1 MPGDVP
7 PLGAQSPADADF
19 PGPLRHGRQHD
30 IHDADAADDQRHGS
44 DSPQHQGKNALGLLG
59 FFQQVQRHRDFRV
72 LFLVELIDQPLDDL
86 RGLLHVLHLIDRHG
100 DLADLQPL
108 HFESSGVVIEQ
119 QLAETDSVGLKRNI
133 DVAVIIL
140 GGLAAAH
147 AGRGRSPLGD
157 PDHVVIMVVVH
168 ADGSADRIFDRK

>member
-1 MPGDVP
+1 M
-7 PLGAQSPADADF
+7 
-19 PGPLRHGRQHD
+19 
-30 IHDADAADDQRHGS
+30 
-44 DSPQHQGKNALGLLG
+44 
-59 FFQQVQRHRDFRV
+59 
-72 LFLVELIDQPLDDL
+72 ELIDQPLDDL
-86 RGLLHVLHLIDRHG
+86 RGLLHVLHLINRHG

-133 DVAVIIL
+133 NVAVIIL
-140 GGLAAAH
+140 GGLAAAY